1 MEDKVD
7 QLEPELLP
15 ASVGVMIQDPH
26 TLVRDCLRIVV
37 QQLDGARVVGEARL
51 PSEIL
56 DTAIRTRP
64 DIAMID
70 LSDPERALPVIE
82 ALTREL
88 PTTRVICL
96 AEDVGQDLIE
106 SAIRA
111 GATGLA
117 LKTES
122 ADDLLRAFDAVRGGS
137 PTIAPNAAGPLL
149 QHYIRI
155 IREKHER
162 DSQIIET
169 LASAVDAKDRYT
181 GGHTQRVTRLAR
193 KIAEQLEPGLGSNP
207 QLRYGFMLHDV
218 GKIGVPE
225 NILLKSTSLDPS
237 EWEIMKTHPLI
248 GLNIIEPVGLGPEVE
263 NVVHHHH
270 ERWDGNGYPDRLA
283 GVEIPLEARMFSVA
297 DAFDAMTSD
306 RPYRASMPAAEAVES
321 IRKESGRQF
330 DPMAVESF
338 LAVAAAGF

>member
-1 MEDKVD
+1 MEH
-7 QLEPELLP
+7 LETEMLP
-15 ASVGVMIQDPH
+15 AAVGVMIQDPH

-82 ALTREL
+82 ALTREM
-88 PTTRVICL
+88 PATRVICL
-96 AEDVGQDLIE
+96 AENVGHDVIE
-106 SAIRA
+106 SALRA

-122 ADDLLRAFDAVRGGS
+122 ADDLLRAFDAVRGGQA
-137 PTIAPNAAGPLL
+137 TIAPNAAGPLL
-149 QHYIRI
+149 QHYIQI
-155 IREKHER
+155 IQEKHER
-162 DSQIIET
+162 DSKIIES

-193 KIAEQLEPGLGSNP
+193 KIAEEIEPGLGSNP

-225 NILLKSTSLDPS
+225 NILLKNARLDPS

-248 GLNIIEPVGLGPEVE
+248 GLTIIEPVGLGPEVE

-270 ERWDGNGYPDRLA
+270 ERWDGTGYPDRLA

-306 RPYRASMPAAEAVES
+306 RPYRSSMPRAEAIEE

-330 DPMAVESF
+330 DPMAVESL
-338 LAVAAAGF
+338 LAVAASGF